1 MQIVEFNDSYS
12 TQYEDFLNSSSASL
26 LYYSLKY
33 KMFLEELLNCKS
45 RYLLALEKDKI
56 TGILPLMEKNG
67 AFGKVI
73 NSLPFYGSNGGA
85 LSNDLSVSTALYK
98 SLDNIVADENISAA
112 TVVTH
117 PLLQPEENPI
127 ECDFIDERIGQW
139 TPLNIAD
146 IESMEIFDASTR
158 RNVRKA
164 VKSNIRITIDNSAW
178 LFLEET
184 HIENMKAIGGNA
196 KGHDFFT
203 MAQKHFKA
211 GKDYNIY
218 VAELDGKP
226 VAAILLFYYNKTV
239 EYFTPVTI
247 DSARNLQPTALII
260 QTAMLDA
267 AQEDFIWWNWG
278 GTWKSQD
285 GVYRFKKKWAAIDFP
300 YKYFTKLNYQ
310 DILEQ
315 SAETLLKEYPDFFV
329 IPFGVLKKQR

>member
-12 TQYEDFLNSSSASL
+12 GRYEDFLNSSNTSL

-56 TGILPLMEKNG
+56 IGVLPLMEKNG

-85 LSNDLSVSTALYK
+85 LSNDLSVRTALYK
-98 SLDNIVADENISAA
+98 SLDNIVADESISAA

-117 PLLQPEENPI
+117 PLLQPKDNPI
-127 ECDFIDERIGQW
+127 KYDFIDERIGQW
-139 TPLNIAD
+139 TPLKTTEV
-146 IESMEIFDASTR
+146 ESMTIFDSSTR
-158 RNVRKA
+158 RNIRKA
-164 VKSNIRITIDNSAW
+164 MKSDIKIKIDNNAW
-178 LFLEET
+178 QFLEET
-184 HIENMKAIGGNA
+184 HLDNMKAIGGNA
-196 KGHDFFT
+196 KGHDFFV
-203 MAQKHFKA
+203 MAQKHFNA
-211 GKDYNIY
+211 GEDYNIY
-218 VAELDGKP
+218 IAELDNKP

-247 DSARNLQPTALII
+247 DSAKNLQPTALII
-260 QTAMLDA
+260 RTAMVDA
-267 AQEDFIWWNWG
+267 AKKGFTWWNWG

-285 GVYRFKKKWAAIDFP
+285 GVYRFKKKWGAQDFP
-300 YKYFTKLNYQ
+300 YKYFTKLNNQ

-315 SAETLLKEYPDFFV
+315 SADTLLKEYPDFFV
-329 IPFGVLKKQR
+329 VPFDVLKKPR